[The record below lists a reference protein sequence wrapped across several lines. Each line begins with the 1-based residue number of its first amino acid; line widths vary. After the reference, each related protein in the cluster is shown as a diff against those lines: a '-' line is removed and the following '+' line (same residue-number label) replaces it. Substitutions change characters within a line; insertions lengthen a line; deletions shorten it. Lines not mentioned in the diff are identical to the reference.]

1 MTFPFVFFC
10 HYSEQLYVSQAEQF
24 SDGLRGQKQY
34 YEYTN
39 PSGSRKIMQDFKKAV
54 MQRVDEYNASI
65 VWLINHEEITLS
77 DVRVL
82 ILVR

>member
-1 MTFPFVFFC
+1 
-10 HYSEQLYVSQAEQF
+10 
-24 SDGLRGQKQY
+24 
-34 YEYTN
+34 
-39 PSGSRKIMQDFKKAV
+39 MQDFKKAV

-82 ILVR
+82 ILGR